1 MIVRRIETFQPS
13 PGQRVIVTGPDPHPI
28 VVGVG
33 PRDQPVDHEEADV
46 LIAYHMLQEAKI
58 GQTTIKVVSDD
69 TDVLIILAHH
79 LHTQPQTRKYV
90 SLSMESTS
98 SGSVVNVNGVVKTHK
113 AILPNLLAAHALSG
127 CDCVS
132 SLSGIGKATVL
143 KKLRSFKG
151 LMKLGDLCAD
161 KDEIVNSCLSFVA
174 ILHGHDQG
182 SDLDS
187 MRENIFQRR
196 LAGKR
201 HITPKLSSLPPT
213 MASFEAHCMRAHF
226 QVALWRAATG
236 PKTPDLSPLACGWA
250 ECGPT
255 LVHLFGL

>member
-46 LIAYHMLQEAKI
+46 LMAYHMLQEAKI
-58 GQTTIKVVSDD
+58 GQTTIKVVSGD

-113 AILPNLLAAHALSG
+113 AILPNLLAAHGMPCQGVIACRHCRALARQQFSKS
-127 CDCVS
+127 CV
-132 SLSGIGKATVL
+132 L
-143 KKLRSFKG
+143 LR
-151 LMKLGDLCAD
+151 D
-161 KDEIVNSCLSFVA
+161 
-174 ILHGHDQG
+174 
-182 SDLDS
+182 
-187 MRENIFQRR
+187 
-196 LAGKR
+196 
-201 HITPKLSSLPPT
+201 
-213 MASFEAHCMRAHF
+213 
-226 QVALWRAATG
+226 
-236 PKTPDLSPLACGWA
+236 
-250 ECGPT
+250 
-255 LVHLFGL
+255 

>member
-69 TDVLIILAHH
+69 TDVLIILAQ
-79 LHTQPQTRKYV
+79 QPQTRKYV

-113 AILPNLLAAHALSG
+113 AILPNLLAAHGMPCQGVIACRHCRALARQQLSKS
-127 CDCVS
+127 CV
-132 SLSGIGKATVL
+132 L
-143 KKLRSFKG
+143 LR
-151 LMKLGDLCAD
+151 D
-161 KDEIVNSCLSFVA
+161 
-174 ILHGHDQG
+174 
-182 SDLDS
+182 
-187 MRENIFQRR
+187 
-196 LAGKR
+196 
-201 HITPKLSSLPPT
+201 
-213 MASFEAHCMRAHF
+213 
-226 QVALWRAATG
+226 
-236 PKTPDLSPLACGWA
+236 
-250 ECGPT
+250 
-255 LVHLFGL
+255 